1 MSEQDNGL
9 QLAVNNLATEM
20 RRANY
25 LNAIGIGGG
34 NTKRPTLYQNLATRA
49 RSPSTTSTTCTAAT
63 PLASLWCIAC
73 WMVAGKTI
81 RSLLTVMKLRRRR
94 IQTHGKESHQV
105 HEEAVAEGE
114 GCRSPQY
121 GRALLSAS
129 AAGQRQSELGS
140 GSRHCFSKTT
150 RRVSAGKTYPCVG
163 AAVNRR

>member
-34 NTKRPTLYQNLATRA
+34 NTKRPTLYQEFGYPREITFNDFYNMYR
-49 RSPSTTSTTCTAAT
+49 RNAAGFAVVHR
-63 PLASLWCIAC
+63 LLDGC
-73 WMVAGKTI
+73 WQDYPVIVDGDEAQEAKKTNP
-81 RSLLTVMKLRRRR
+81 R
-94 IQTHGKESHQV
+94 KERHQV
-105 HEEAVAEGE
+105 HEEMVAKGE
-114 GCRSPQY
+114 GCRPPQY
-121 GRALLSAS
+121 GRALLRTA

-163 AAVNRR
+163 ATVNRR